1 MQYVMVLVSL
11 MLLVWCACHGSVGQ
25 RGSKD
30 DSLVDERTAR
40 KKKVK
45 RGGKKNVVADEDE
58 RFLAGGGME

>member
-1 MQYVMVLVSL
+1 MVLVSL

-45 RGGKKNVVADEDE
+45 KGGKKNQMNVVADEDE